1 MTRYIFKIDNA
12 LYKLH
17 FQLDEILNMLTL
29 AKQGIISS
37 QIIGPT
43 QFMDNYRQALQT
55 RSTNTA
61 IESKIEH
68 FQFIL
73 DISDLSMF
81 VIRDLI
87 FFKISTPII
96 SGIEWDIFQLYPI
109 PTIRNQVFMAL
120 LLEHQIYLLS

>member
-1 MTRYIFKIDNA
+1 MTRYILKIDNA

-17 FQLDEILNMLTL
+17 FQLDEISNILTL

-37 QIIGPT
+37 QIIDPT
-43 QFMDNYRQALQT
+43 EFMDNYRRALQT

-73 DISDLSMF
+73 YISDLSMF

-96 SGIEWDIFQLYPI
+96 SGTEWDILQLYPI
-109 PTIRNQVFMAL
+109 PAIRNQVFMAP
-120 LLEHQIYLLS
+120 LLEYQIYLLS